1 MKVQSLDRTFDI
13 LELLSKEQY
22 GLNLT
27 EIGNRLNLHK
37 STVYRLLNSLKNRGY
52 IEKKTSNGMYRLGL
66 GFIELCSLYLNNL
79 ELKTEAE
86 PFLRN
91 LSSVTT
97 QTVYLATLLDN
108 EVIYIDKY
116 EQFNSI
122 RKYSIIGNR
131 RPLYCTSLGKAFLMG
146 MNNNLIREL
155 YKNKELTYITPQTLT
170 DVDSLIKDIELSR
183 ERGWTFDNE
192 ECEAD
197 IQCIGAPIYDYRNN
211 IIAAISTSA
220 NKSILKDLKLETV
233 ADHVLDT
240 SMRIS
245 RYMGYRNNNN

>member
-1 MKVQSLDRTFDI
+1 
-13 LELLSKEQY
+13 LSKEQY

-27 EIGNRLNLHK
+27 EIGNRLDLHK

-52 IEKKTSNGMYRLGL
+52 IEKKTTNGMYRLGL

-91 LSSVTT
+91 LSTITT
-97 QTVYLATLLDN
+97 QTVYLAILQDN

-122 RKYSIIGNR
+122 RKYSVIGNR

-146 MNNNLIREL
+146 INNDKIIEIYKDREL
-155 YKNKELTYITPQTLT
+155 TFITPQTIT
-170 DVDSLIKDIELSR
+170 DVESLIDDIELSR
-183 ERGWTFDNE
+183 NRGWTFDNE

-220 NKSILKDLKLETV
+220 NKNILKDLKLETV
-233 ADHVLDT
+233 AEHVLDT
-240 SMRIS
+240 SMKIS
-245 RYMGYRNNNN
+245 RYMGYRKNS